1 MVLDS
6 KKFGFNKFSI
16 WEERSL
22 THRDYTNLLNHLA
35 QDIGKAYVSPNGLH
49 TLYLLAANSKK
60 IDSSKMPDDVITM
73 NSEFI
78 LSTDSFQKQLVKVVF
93 PEDIKGKHDIS
104 VYSAIGI
111 ACLGAKEKSY
121 VSVNQKKYEQALF
134 IEKIVF
140 QPEREKLFNL

>member
-1 MVLDS
+1 MDIQKYDIDKL
-6 KKFGFNKFSI
+6 SI
-16 WEERSL
+16 WKEKAL
-22 THRDYTNLLNHLA
+22 TIRDYGRLQNRLSE
-35 QDIGKAYVSPNGLH
+35 DIGKAHVSPLGLH

-60 IDSSKMPDDVITM
+60 IDSNKIPDDVVTL

-78 LSTDSFQKQLVKVVF
+78 LSTDSFQKQLVKIVF

-121 VSVNQKKYEQALF
+121 VYVKQNTSEQKLL

-140 QPEREKLFNL
+140 QPEREKLFYL

>member
-1 MVLDS
+1 
-6 KKFGFNKFSI
+6 
-16 WEERSL
+16 
-22 THRDYTNLLNHLA
+22 
-35 QDIGKAYVSPNGLH
+35 
-49 TLYLLAANSKK
+49 
-60 IDSSKMPDDVITM
+60 MPDDVITM